1 VAEIERQTKLL
12 AERLLVRG
20 LMNVQFAVKDEVVYV
35 LEVNPRA
42 SRTVP
47 FVSKATGVPLAQLAT
62 KIMLGYS
69 LPQLGLTTEVRI
81 RHVAV
86 KEAVFPFARFPGI
99 DTQLGPEMKS
109 TGEVMGIADTFGMA
123 FAKAEIAAGQNLP
136 THGVV
141 FFSLMDRDKTA
152 TAARAARTFADL
164 GFQLI
169 ATAGTAQFLR
179 QAGLDCQPV
188 NKVRE
193 GRPHIVD
200 KIIDGQ
206 VALVINTPSGKH
218 PREDEIIIRSTSY
231 ARAVPI
237 ITTVQG
243 AVATAEA
250 IRKMKQAPMTV
261 KTLQEYTIDT
271 HGAVPTPRLT

>member
-1 VAEIERQTKLL
+1 LRRNRPPNQSA
-12 AERLLVRG
+12 VRG
-20 LMNVQFAVKDEVVYV
+20 ELLYV

-69 LPQLGLTTEVRI
+69 LPQLGLTKEVHI
-81 RHVAV
+81 NHVAV

-109 TGEVMGIADTFGMA
+109 TGEVMGIADNFGMA

-152 TAARAARTFADL
+152 TAAQAARTFADL
-164 GFQLI
+164 GFQLL
-169 ATAGTAQFLR
+169 ATTGTAEFLR
-179 QAGLDCQPV
+179 RSGLDCARL

-218 PREDEIIIRSTSY
+218 PREDEISIRSTSY

-250 IRKMKQAPMTV
+250 IRKMTQAPMTV
-261 KTLQEYTIDT
+261 KTLQEYAIDT
-271 HGAVPTPRLT
+271 HGKVPTPRLT